1 MQDSVCTGSEL
12 VIKGA
17 VIMAFDGFMVCAVRK
32 ELSDRLTGG
41 RIAKIIQPETDA
53 LLLTIK
59 NQGETFRLAISA
71 SPSLPL
77 IYLTDENKPAPA
89 AAPNFCMLLR
99 KHIGGG
105 KILSV
110 TQPGRER
117 ILSIEIEHRNE
128 LGDLVTRF
136 LRIELMGKYSNIIFT
151 DPDNVIIDAIR
162 RVPFHVSSVREVLPG
177 RTWFIPDTQ
186 NKCDPV
192 SADEE
197 TLRAAVFS
205 KPAPLA
211 KAIYTSLTGFS
222 PQTAE
227 EVCFRASIDGGA
239 AAESLSDAERIH
251 LIHMLRLFLDDAA
264 EGHFSPGIYY
274 RGSVPEAYAPFELRH
289 RRDDICV
296 PCDSVSRLLVTFYSE
311 KEKQTRIRQKST
323 DLRHIVN
330 TLLERASKKLSL
342 QQKQMQDTG
351 KRDTFR
357 VYGELLNTY
366 GYSAEEGAR
375 SLEALNYYTGET
387 ITIPLDPQLSAVENA
402 KHYFA
407 RYTKLKRT
415 AADLESRLVQ
425 TKEEVAHLESI
436 RTSLDLAE
444 TETDLQQI
452 RDELES
458 CGYVRKKHAGG
469 RQKKKAAA
477 APVLHYRTKT
487 GFDIY
492 VGKNNYQNEMVSFQI
507 ASGNDWWFHAKNMPG
522 SHVIVKSG
530 GRELPDSVFE
540 DAGRLAAWYSKG
552 RQAPKVEIDYTE
564 RKNLRKPGGAKPGF
578 VVYYTNYSLMAAPD
592 LSGLELITD

>member
-1 MQDSVCTGSEL
+1 
-12 VIKGA
+12 
-17 VIMAFDGFMVCAVRK
+17 MAFDGFMVRAIRQ
-32 ELSDRLTGG
+32 ELAEKLTGG
-41 RIAKIIQPETDA
+41 RLAKIIQPEADA

-59 NQGETFRLAISA
+59 NQSETFRLAISA

-77 IYLTDENKPAPA
+77 IYLTNENQPAPA

-105 KILSV
+105 RILSV
-110 TQPGRER
+110 SQPGLER
-117 ILSIEIEHRNE
+117 ILSFEIEHRNE

-136 LRIELMGKYSNIIFT
+136 LRVELMGKYSNIIFT

-186 NKCDPV
+186 NKLNPAGA
-192 SADEE
+192 SEE
-197 TLRAAVFS
+197 DLGKAVFS

-222 PQTAE
+222 PQAAE

-239 AAESLSDAERIH
+239 AAESLTEPEKLH
-251 LIHMLRLFLDDAA
+251 LIHTLHLFLEDAA
-264 EGHFSPGIYY
+264 DGIFSPCIYY
-274 RGSVPEAYAPFELRH
+274 RGAVPEAYAPFELRH
-289 RRDDICV
+289 RIEDRCV
-296 PCDSVSRLLVTFYSE
+296 PYDSVSRLLVTFYAE

-323 DLRHIVN
+323 DLRHITG

-342 QQKQMQDTG
+342 QQKQMQDTE
-351 KRDTFR
+351 KRETFR
-357 VYGELLNTY
+357 IYGELLNTY

-375 SLEALNYYTGET
+375 SLDALNYYTGET
-387 ITIPLDPQLSAVENA
+387 ITIPLDPQLSAGENA

-415 AADLESRLVQ
+415 AADLECRLVQ
-425 TKEEVAHLESI
+425 TREEVSHLESI

-444 TETDLQQI
+444 TEADLQQI
-452 RDELES
+452 RDELETY
-458 CGYVRKKHAGG
+458 GYVRRKHTGG
-469 RQKKKAAA
+469 KQSKKKTAA
-477 APVLHYRTKT
+477 APVLHYRTRT
-487 GFDIY
+487 GYDIY
-492 VGKNNYQNEMVSFQI
+492 VGKNNYQNEQVSFQI

-578 VVYYTNYSLMAAPD
+578 VVYYTNYSLMAPPD
-592 LSGLELITD
+592 ISGLELVTD

>member
-1 MQDSVCTGSEL
+1 
-12 VIKGA
+12 
-17 VIMAFDGFMVCAVRK
+17 MAFDGFMVCAICK
-32 ELSDRLTGG
+32 ELSEKLTGG
-41 RIAKIIQPETDA
+41 RLAKIIQPEADA

-59 NQGETFRLAISA
+59 NQSETFRLTISA

-105 KILSV
+105 KILSI
-110 TQPGRER
+110 TQPGLER

-151 DPDNVIIDAIR
+151 DQDDLIIDSIR

-186 NKCDPV
+186 KKLNPLAA
-192 SADEE
+192 SEE
-197 TLRAAVFS
+197 ELSAAVFS

-222 PQTAE
+222 PQSAE

-239 AAESLSDAERIH
+239 ATESLTPAERIH
-251 LIHMLRLFLDDAA
+251 LIHTLRLFLEDAA
-264 EGHFSPGIYY
+264 AGTFSPGIYY
-274 RGSVPEAYAPFELRH
+274 TGNVPQTYAPFELRH
-289 RRDDICV
+289 RAEENRTEF
-296 PCDSVSRLLVTFYSE
+296 SSASALLVTYYAE

-323 DLRHIVN
+323 DLRHIVT

-342 QQKQMQDTG
+342 QEKQMQDTE
-351 KRDTFR
+351 KRETFR
-357 VYGELLNTY
+357 IYGELLNTY
-366 GYSAEEGAR
+366 GYTAEEGAR

-387 ITIPLDPQLSAVENA
+387 INIPLDPRLPATENA

-415 AADLESRLVQ
+415 AADLENRLVQ
-425 TKEEVAHLESI
+425 TREEVAHLESI
-436 RTSLDLAE
+436 RMSLDLAE
-444 TETDLQQI
+444 TEADLLQI
-452 RDELES
+452 REELETY
-458 CGYVRKKHAGG
+458 GYVRRKHTGK
-469 RQKKKAAA
+469 QKKKTAA

-492 VGKNNYQNEMVSFQI
+492 VGKNNYQNEQVSFQL

-592 LSGLELITD
+592 LSGLELITDERTIR